1 MREDLRNRES
11 EAYKAKAQVALRAF
25 ESGCLIWCQDSK
37 KFYTPREF
45 MDSEEVVKITH
56 VELQQ
61 YKNYT
66 LVYPQHAIQ
75 RQLNELL
82 EAQKEFGSF
91 MARLLNAFELHPMK
105 PDKKKS

>member
-1 MREDLRNRES
+1 MQNDLKNKNS
-11 EAYKAKAQVALRAF
+11 EAYKAKAQVALKAF
-25 ESGCLIWCQDSK
+25 ESGCLIWCQDGK

-45 MDSEEVVKITH
+45 MDSDEVVTIKY

-75 RQLNELL
+75 R
-82 EAQKEFGSF
+82 
-91 MARLLNAFELHPMK
+91 
-105 PDKKKS
+105 